1 MHTDNRKF
9 ISFSIVTGVLV
20 FIWLVLQIWLSVSG
34 KGSDTHV
41 LTESFIRRECLVRGI
56 SLIKNGVGIIAL
68 LWIGALIA
76 TKVADSFTDNT
87 ILSMMTY
94 IAYSFMVI
102 SVLVIGVF
110 ISMAAPHFSG
120 DPHIEEVTVVSK
132 DRKYVSGKQEEKI
145 LYSTGRWVGVSVSAY
160 VDAQKGDIQY
170 LLVSRGSILRIYT
183 DEYTIGDDITVV
195 RNDDPETMKL
205 LNVYP
210 IGETLPS
217 EYYGEDVTWWT
228 AVEIESETE
237 PEGEDT

>member
-56 SLIKNGVGIIAL
+56 SLIKNGVGIVAL

-76 TKVADSFTDNT
+76 IKVADSFTDNT

-102 SVLVIGVF
+102 SVIVIGLY
-110 ISMAAPHFSG
+110 ISMVAPHFTG

-132 DRKYVSGKQEEKI
+132 DRVYVSGKQEEKI
-145 LYSTGRWVGVSVSAY
+145 LYSNGRWIGVSISTY
-160 VDAQKGDIQY
+160 MDTQKGDIQY
-170 LLVSRGSILRIYT
+170 LLVNGRSILRIYT
-183 DEYTIGDDITVV
+183 DEYTIGDDVTVE

-205 LNVYP
+205 LNDSI

-217 EYYGEDVTWWT
+217 EYFGEDVTWWT
-228 AVEIESETE
+228 AIETESETE
-237 PEGEDT
+237 PVGEST